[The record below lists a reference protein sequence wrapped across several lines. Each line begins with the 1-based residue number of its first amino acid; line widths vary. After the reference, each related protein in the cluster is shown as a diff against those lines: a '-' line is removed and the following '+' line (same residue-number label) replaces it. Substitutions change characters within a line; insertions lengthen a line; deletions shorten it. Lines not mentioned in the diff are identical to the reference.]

1 MVQPE
6 SEVDFIGKYTTPVG
20 LSVSDDDVLLFD
32 SLCLQND
39 DDDDDNN
46 NNNNNNQ
53 ISIAPCG
60 RNFRGAGMLGILYAA
75 ILLPSLSCT
84 IIL

>member
-39 DDDDDNN
+39 DDDDDD
-46 NNNNNNQ
+46 NNNQ

-60 RNFRGAGMLGILYAA
+60 RSFRGAGMLGILYAA